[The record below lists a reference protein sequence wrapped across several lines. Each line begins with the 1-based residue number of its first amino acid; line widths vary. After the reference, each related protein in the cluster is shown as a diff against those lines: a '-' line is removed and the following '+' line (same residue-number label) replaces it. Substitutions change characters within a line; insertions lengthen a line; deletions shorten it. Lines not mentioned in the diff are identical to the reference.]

1 MQNLRY
7 DVRCDWMV
15 GMGEEA
21 AFAGWRVWLVNG
33 AGEWRSSDQ
42 TDDDGTG
49 GSWRGRDWKLVL
61 PCL

>member
-1 MQNLRY
+1 
-7 DVRCDWMV
+7 MV